1 MSTALEIKNLEKK
14 YDKFHLK
21 NINLSIPKGT
31 IMGFVG
37 TNGAGKSTTMKA
49 ILQLVRAD
57 AGEVFIDGQKINE
70 KDMQWKE
77 EIGVVLDEIH
87 FYETLTPKK
96 VGNILKNAYKK
107 WNMTQ
112 YQQYLNQFELPK
124 DQEIKTFSKGMKVKL
139 SLATAMSHDAK
150 LLILDEPTS
159 GLDPI
164 VRDEILDCF
173 LDFVQNEE
181 NSILVSSHITTDLEK
196 IADYITFIDQG
207 KLLLTASKDELLYD
221 YGILR
226 CKKSEF
232 ETIEKEDILAYKLQ
246 EYQVNVLVNQKE
258 RMQKK
263 YKDFIMDSTTLDEIM
278 LLFVKGE
285 VYL

>member
-1 MSTALEIKNLEKK
+1 MSAALEIKNLEKK
-14 YDKFHLK
+14 YEKFYLNH
-21 NINLSIPKGT
+21 INLSIPKGT

-70 KDMQWKE
+70 KDINWKE

-107 WNMTQ
+107 WNMPK
-112 YQQYLNQFELPK
+112 YQQYLDQFELPK

-196 IADYITFIDQG
+196 IADYITFINQG
-207 KLLLTASKDELLYD
+207 NLLLTASKDELLYD

-232 ETIEKEDILAYKLQ
+232 EAIEKEDILAYKSE

>member
-1 MSTALEIKNLEKK
+1 MKTALEIKNLEKK
-14 YDKFHLK
+14 YNNFSLNK
-21 NINLSIPKGT
+21 INLSIPKGS

-49 ILQLVRAD
+49 VLQLIHID
-57 AGEVFIDGQKINE
+57 AGEIFLDGKQIHA

-77 EIGVVLDEIH
+77 EVGVVLDEIH
-87 FYETLTPKK
+87 FYETLTAKK

-107 WNMTQ
+107 WDMKQ
-112 YQQYLNQFELPK
+112 YESYLKKFDLPN

-139 SLATAMSHDAK
+139 SLATALSHQAK

-164 VRDEILDCF
+164 VRDEILDSF

-196 IADYITFIDQG
+196 IADYITFINDG
-207 KLLLTASKDELLYD
+207 TILLTASKDELLYE

-232 ETIEKEDILAYKLQ
+232 DMIDKNDILAYKQ
-246 EYQVNVLVNQKE
+246 EAYQVNVLVKQKE
-258 RMQKK
+258 KIQKK
-263 YKDFIMDSTTLDEIM
+263 YQELIVDATTLDEIM